1 MVKEEVKDII
11 IALVVNTITV
21 GVGMLIG
28 YMAYPIITALM
39 K

>member
-11 IALVVNTITV
+11 IALIVNTATV
-21 GVGMLIG
+21 GTGMLIG
-28 YMAYPIITALM
+28 YAAYPILTALM

>member
-21 GVGMLIG
+21 GAGMLIG
-28 YMAYPIITALM
+28 YMAYPVLTAIM